1 MDDLPVFNCDNRDE
15 PVVIVRT
22 ARENLAMHF
31 IFEDHDAT
39 FRGAMN
45 DQCIARMKLDR
56 LPVSRETGH
65 QISSTSN
72 RHRPTGEVIA
82 GLEDCPLCESVEVMF
97 GINQ

>member
-56 LPVSRETGH
+56 VPSGNYMVDGVG
-65 QISSTSN
+65 Q
-72 RHRPTGEVIA
+72 P
-82 GLEDCPLCESVEVMF
+82 
-97 GINQ
+97 GIGYLASLAR